1 MTQLALG
8 SHPRPARIAR
18 ASRRRVSISLWL
30 PLTPILALLSPLVLV
45 GAPLAWMTR
54 AGRRVSPVRLAWT
67 IGALLTSLSGTV
79 IAVDAPGARI
89 RIRIF

>member
-8 SHPRPARIAR
+8 SYRRPARIAR
-18 ASRRRVSISLWL
+18 APRRRVAVSLWL
-30 PLTPILALLSPLVLV
+30 PLTPILALLSPVVLV
-45 GAPLAWMTR
+45 GAPLAWITR
-54 AGRRVSPVRLAWT
+54 TGRRVSPVRLAWT
-67 IGALLTSLSGTV
+67 IGILLTSLSGTV